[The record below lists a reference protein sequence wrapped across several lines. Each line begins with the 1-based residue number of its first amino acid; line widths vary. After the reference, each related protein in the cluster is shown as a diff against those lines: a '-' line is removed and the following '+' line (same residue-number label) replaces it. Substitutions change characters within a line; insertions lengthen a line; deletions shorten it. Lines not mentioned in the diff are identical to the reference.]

1 MTIQCALGYVNG
13 ATLTCCGKTA
23 TAAQAKDN
31 LNELL
36 NMLHIGGL
44 NAGART
50 PSGPPDSPVCTARL
64 FEKDVLTFRVLVPAG
79 SQTQEVYLQ
88 DETDPPSTA
97 RIGCRHPFGPPTCK
111 RS

>member
-1 MTIQCALGYVNG
+1 MTIQCALGYVNA
-13 ATLTCCGKTA
+13 ATLTCCGETA

-50 PSGPPDSPVCTARL
+50 PSGPPTHRSAR
-64 FEKDVLTFRVLVPAG
+64 RVY
-79 SQTQEVYLQ
+79 SKK
-88 DETDPPSTA
+88 ST
-97 RIGCRHPFGPPTCK
+97 
-111 RS
+111 